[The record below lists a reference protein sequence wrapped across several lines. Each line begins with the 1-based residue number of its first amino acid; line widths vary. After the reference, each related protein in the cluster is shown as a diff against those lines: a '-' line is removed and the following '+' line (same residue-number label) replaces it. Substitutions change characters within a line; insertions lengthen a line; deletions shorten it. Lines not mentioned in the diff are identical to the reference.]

1 MRKRIG
7 IFGAPDEVLA
17 LIPLLSANP
26 AVEISAVVDPDALA
40 LLERLPHLAPR
51 VAALLEQTLTNDPQ
65 ALLRDASPHAGVH
78 PGAVPPFTE
87 RFPSAPRH
95 GPPRGLPL

>member
-7 IFGAPDEVLA
+7 IYGASDEALA

-40 LLERLPHLAPR
+40 LFDRLPHLAPG
-51 VAALLEQTLTNDPQ
+51 VAALLEQTLTNDPH
-65 ALLRDASPHAGVH
+65 ALLNDRTLHAVIDAGADRSFADQH
-78 PGAVPPFTE
+78 PEA
-87 RFPSAPRH
+87 AQ
-95 GPPRGLPL
+95 RGLQVVSP